1 MFKIEIKI
9 KESEIKKYG
18 EDLIKAID
26 LGLNDL
32 ADYIA
37 TKSDAILRGE
47 ELGGSQ
53 KSKHPGSFDTGMLAK
68 SLTVNKEKEFEKVVA
83 YEAPHSV
90 YIEFGTAPHW
100 TPIKPKYEWVMRQ
113 RSVLGVNPHTK
124 IEARSPRMKAI
135 MPTYYKEVM
144 APTMGIINKIHE
156 EGSEAKPFL
165 RPAVNR
171 GKIEAKSIIK
181 KQIEKLEG

>member
-1 MFKIEIKI
+1 MFKIEIKLNDYQ
-9 KESEIKKYG
+9 IKKYNNELLKKINDG
-18 EDLIKAID
+18 M
-26 LGLNDL
+26 NDL

-53 KSKHPGSFDTGMLAK
+53 KTKFLGSFDTGMLAK
-68 SLTVNKEKEFEKVVA
+68 SLVVNKEKEFEKVVA

-90 YIEFGTAPHW
+90 YIEFGTRPHW
-100 TPIKPKYEWVMRQ
+100 TPIKPIYEWVMRQ
-113 RSVLGVNPHTK
+113 RSVLGVNPKTK
-124 IEARSPRMKAI
+124 IEARSPRMRAI

-144 APTMGIINKIHE
+144 APATAIIQTIAK

-171 GKIEAKSIIK
+171 GKIEANAIIRR
-181 KQIEKLEG
+181 QTEKLEV